1 MYSETI
7 PDIGWGKFQITLQF
21 AAGYSVSLSTTLAN
35 YFIPFSLLKHL
46 TFLTTAF
53 TAGCN

>member
-7 PDIGWGKFQITLQF
+7 SDIGWGKFQITLQF